1 MLYTILSRRAALA
14 LALAGGNIAGCSGSV
29 AAGSHICHLGSNL
42 ADRRQSYK
50 VVEAEPFSLTPVVPC
65 FSLAQGVLI
74 SYFQRVTLLKVRHT
88 VTNVAINS
96 ILTTKLAKQ
105 CVPSGDKSTYRR

>member
-50 VVEAEPFSLTPVVPC
+50 VVEAELFSLTPVVPC

-74 SYFQRVTLLKVRHT
+74 SFAKLCQFFISSELHYLKF
-88 VTNVAINS
+88 AI
-96 ILTTKLAKQ
+96 L
-105 CVPSGDKSTYRR
+105 